1 VSSRW
6 NLIVTARVSSRWNLI
21 VTASRSVALAGEKRE
36 RTAYEEVGWKL
47 VGEQEGF
54 VHWVHADS
62 AQ

>member
-1 VSSRW
+1 
-6 NLIVTARVSSRWNLI
+6 VSSRWNLI
-21 VTASRSVALAGEKRE
+21 VTASRSVAFQGMSWACEKRE